1 MKKVVILL
9 IAMALMA
16 PSSFVAARDSN
27 SGILWQQWKEQ
38 QAEQKKLD
46 ARFKAVEADSKTVIT
61 EPKAKSAD
69 KPAE

>member
-1 MKKVVILL
+1 MKKMVMLL
-9 IAMALMA
+9 IAMALMV
-16 PSSFVAARDSN
+16 PSSFVAARGTN
-27 SGILWQQWKEQ
+27 SDTLWQQWKEQ

-46 ARFKAVEADSKTVIT
+46 AQFKAVEADAKTVMT